1 MAVKLYISIDDLAFF
16 ENDYLNGEFR
26 RAAEELGGE
35 LVDQRESEDHWKW
48 FDFDGLSPEQV
59 RDVTTKVIGKRKA
72 TRKINIIGPA
82 EVRVAPR

>member
-35 LVDQRESEDHWKW
+35 LVGQSESETQWKW
-48 FDFDGLSPEQV
+48 FEFDGLTSEQV
-59 RDVTTKVIGKRKA
+59 RDVTRKLVGKRKA
-72 TRKINIIGPA
+72 TREINIIGPGA
-82 EVRVAPR
+82 VQIAPR